1 MKKIATLVFALLLA
15 GSLSFAQAGGDKKAS
30 DTSTSGDKSADSGKK
45 DEKGKKG
52 KKGKKGDKSK
62 KGSGDTATTP
72 PPK

>member
-15 GSLSFAQAGGDKKAS
+15 GSLSFAQAGGSTATDKDKA
-30 DTSTSGDKSADSGKK
+30 ADSGKK

-52 KKGKKGDKSK
+52 KKGKKGEKGK
-62 KGSGDTATTP
+62 KGSPETTP